1 MKLKHVIAVAWVLG
15 MLLAPGNLILLGNS
29 VGSIGAGF
37 IILLFFTMFTY
48 IIHSRNYKNLA
59 AFRQGAAG
67 EFGWIAE
74 ALGPVAALIFS
85 IASRVL
91 MAIFLATGALVASG
105 FVFNEVFVQRF
116 PNFAFAF
123 LMLGTLLAIN
133 LYSRELSEK
142 TQILLSSTA
151 VTGILV
157 LFIAG
162 IFEWLKTCEIVYT
175 DTFIPPL
182 KGAFS
187 VLLLFVGFDLL
198 TFSQNNHT
206 EHALR
211 VRRHLIIGL
220 LIAGIVF
227 CLWGMAS
234 FLYVPADRLAGT
246 TIPHILAARKILGQ
260 PGRIIMGL
268 VIISG
273 TGAAINALFAAVGR
287 MMAAVSRQA
296 YLPFLPQR
304 FFNRSSNTMIF
315 LALVIATMMAL
326 GVAGTD
332 ALDTYIRGSLILWLL
347 NYAVIN
353 FTLILPGARR
363 PLKVRGRSS
372 WRQIVLHGAIFMF
385 MFAGS
390 AVLFTTDDNVGL
402 LVRYFIIIL
411 IAAGLVVWLGR
422 RVQARR
428 RRNYALDNK

>member
-1 MKLKHVIAVAWVLG
+1 
-15 MLLAPGNLILLGNS
+15 
-29 VGSIGAGF
+29 
-37 IILLFFTMFTY
+37 
-48 IIHSRNYKNLA
+48 
-59 AFRQGAAG
+59 
-67 EFGWIAE
+67 
-74 ALGPVAALIFS
+74 
-85 IASRVL
+85 
-91 MAIFLATGALVASG
+91 
-105 FVFNEVFVQRF
+105 
-116 PNFAFAF
+116 
-123 LMLGTLLAIN
+123 
-133 LYSRELSEK
+133 
-142 TQILLSSTA
+142 
-151 VTGILV
+151 
-157 LFIAG
+157 
-162 IFEWLKTCEIVYT
+162 
-175 DTFIPPL
+175 
-182 KGAFS
+182 
-187 VLLLFVGFDLL
+187 
-198 TFSQNNHT
+198 
-206 EHALR
+206 
-211 VRRHLIIGL
+211 
-220 LIAGIVF
+220 
-227 CLWGMAS
+227 MAS